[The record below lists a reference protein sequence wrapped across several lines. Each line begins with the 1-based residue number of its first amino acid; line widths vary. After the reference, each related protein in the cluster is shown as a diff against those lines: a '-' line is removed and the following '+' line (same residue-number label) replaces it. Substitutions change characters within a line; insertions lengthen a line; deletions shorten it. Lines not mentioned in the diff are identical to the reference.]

1 MDSCIPATQLDS
13 LCRSARVPVIMLTG
27 MNEFGRLKRLAMRR
41 PLEAMRNQSKVDAE
55 WRDLNYHTRP
65 DFDLATREH
74 DQFAAVIKSVGAEI
88 VYLPDD
94 VALTMDSLYVR
105 DAAAVSPKGV
115 ILCNMG
121 KAARRGE
128 PGIHGQALEKAGI
141 PVLGAVTGTGSIE
154 GGDLIWLDEKTVAIG
169 RTYRT
174 NDEGIRQFK
183 TLVGPDVH
191 VEVTALPH
199 YKGQSDVFHLMSII
213 SPLDKDLQLVYS
225 PLMPIPFR
233 EWLLSKG
240 MQLVEVPDSEFAS
253 MGCNVLAIAPR
264 EVVMVGG
271 NPETKRR
278 MEAAG
283 CKVHVIAA
291 EAISVPG
298 EGGPTCL
305 TRPLMRA

>member
-1 MDSCIPATQLDS
+1 MSGQL
-13 LCRSARVPVIMLTG
+13 
-27 MNEFGRLKRLAMRR
+27 NEFGRITKLAMRR
-41 PLEAMRNQSKVDAE
+41 PQEAMIDQAKIDAQ

-65 DFDLATREH
+65 DLKVAIDEH
-74 DQFAAVIKSVGAEI
+74 ARFAEVIKSVGADI
-88 VYLPDD
+88 IYLPADPT
-94 VALTMDSLYVR
+94 LTMDSLYVR
-105 DAAAVSPKGV
+105 DAAMQSPKGI

-121 KAARRGE
+121 KPARSGE
-128 PGIHGQALEKAGI
+128 PKINGQAYEKAGLKVI
-141 PVLGAVTGTGSIE
+141 GAITGAGRVE
-154 GGDLIWLDEKTVAIG
+154 GGDMIWLDDKTVAIG

-183 TLVGPDVH
+183 EIVGPGVH
-191 VEVTALPH
+191 VEVAIMPH
-199 YKGQSDVFHLMSII
+199 YKGQSDVFHLMSVI

-233 EWLLSKG
+233 EWLLAKG
-240 MQLVEVPDSEFAS
+240 MKLVEVPDEEFAG

-264 EVVMVGG
+264 EIVMVKG

-283 CKVHVIAA
+283 CKVHVISAD
-291 EAISVPG
+291 AISVPG

-305 TRPLMRA
+305 TRPLARA

>member
-1 MDSCIPATQLDS
+1 M
-13 LCRSARVPVIMLTG
+13 PVGL
-27 MNEFGRLKRLAMRR
+27 NEFGRISRLAMRR
-41 PLEAMRNQSKVDAE
+41 PQEAMISQAKIDAE

-65 DFDLATREH
+65 ELPVAVDEH
-74 DQFAAVIKSVGAEI
+74 ARFAEVIKGVGAEI
-88 VYLPDD
+88 IYLPADGS
-94 VALTMDSLYVR
+94 LTMDSLYVR
-105 DAAAVSPKGV
+105 DAAMLSPQGV
-115 ILCNMG
+115 VLCNMG
-121 KAARRGE
+121 KPARSGE
-128 PGIHGQALEKAGI
+128 PGINGKAYEAARLK
-141 PVLGAVTGTGSIE
+141 VAGAITGSGRIE
-154 GGDLIWLDEKTVAIG
+154 GGDLIWLDDRTVAIG

-183 TLVGPDVH
+183 QILGPDIH
-191 VEVTALPH
+191 VEVAVMPH
-199 YKGQSDVFHLMSII
+199 YKGPSDVFHLMSVI

-233 EWLLSKG
+233 EWLLSRG
-240 MQLVEVPDSEFAS
+240 MNLVEVPDTEFAS

-264 EVVMVGG
+264 EVVMVKG

-291 EAISVPG
+291 DAISVPG

-305 TRPLMRA
+305 TRPLSRS

>member
-1 MDSCIPATQLDS
+1 MSGQL
-13 LCRSARVPVIMLTG
+13 
-27 MNEFGRLKRLAMRR
+27 NEFGRITKLAMRR
-41 PLEAMRNQSKVDAE
+41 PQEAMIDQAKVDAQ

-65 DFDLATREH
+65 DIKVAIDEH
-74 DQFAAVIKSVGAEI
+74 AHFAEVIKSVGAEI
-88 VYLPDD
+88 IYLPADPT
-94 VALTMDSLYVR
+94 LTMDSLYVR
-105 DAAAVSPKGV
+105 DAAMQSPKGI

-121 KAARRGE
+121 KPARSGE
-128 PGIHGQALEKAGI
+128 PKINGQAYEKAGLKVI
-141 PVLGAVTGTGSIE
+141 GAITGTGRVE
-154 GGDLIWLDEKTVAIG
+154 GGDMIWLDDKTVAIG

-183 TLVGPDVH
+183 EIVGPGVH
-191 VEVTALPH
+191 VEVAIMPH
-199 YKGQSDVFHLMSII
+199 YKGPSDVFHLMSVI

-233 EWLLSKG
+233 EWLLARG
-240 MQLVEVPDSEFAS
+240 MTLIEVPDAEFAG
-253 MGCNVLAIAPR
+253 MGCNVLAIRPR
-264 EVVMVGG
+264 EIIMVKG

-291 EAISVPG
+291 DAISVPG

-305 TRPLMRA
+305 TRPLSRA

>member
-1 MDSCIPATQLDS
+1 
-13 LCRSARVPVIMLTG
+13 MLTE

-41 PLEAMRNQSKVDAE
+41 PLEAMRNQAKVDAE
-55 WRDLNYHTRP
+55 WRDLNYHTKP
-65 DFDLATREH
+65 DFELAQREH
-74 DQFAAVIKSVGAEI
+74 DAFAVIIRNVGAEI

-94 VALTMDSLYVR
+94 PVLTMDSLYVR
-105 DAAAVSPKGV
+105 DAATVSPRGA

-121 KAARRGE
+121 KAARCGE
-128 PGIHGQALEKAGI
+128 PGIHGKAFEQAGI
-141 PVLGAVTGTGSIE
+141 PVLGAVTGEGSIE

-174 NDEGIRQFK
+174 NDDGIRQFK
-183 TLVGPDVH
+183 NLVGPDVH

-233 EWLLSKG
+233 EWLLAKG
-240 MQLVEVPDSEFAS
+240 MTLVEVPDEEFAS
-253 MGCNVLAIAPR
+253 MGCNVLTIAPR
-264 EVVMVGG
+264 EVVMVKG
-271 NPETKRR
+271 NPETKKR

-283 CKVHVIAA
+283 CKVHVINAD
-291 EAISVPG
+291 AISVPG

-305 TRPLMRA
+305 TRPLMRI